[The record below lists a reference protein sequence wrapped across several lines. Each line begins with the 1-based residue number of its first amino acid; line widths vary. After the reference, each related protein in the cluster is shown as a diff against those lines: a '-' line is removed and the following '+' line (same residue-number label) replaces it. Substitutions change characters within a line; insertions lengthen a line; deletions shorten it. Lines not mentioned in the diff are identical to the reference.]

1 MCVCFFWR
9 FSGERRKPFQ
19 FQGASLDICASF
31 DCSRL
36 KVMDGEGDKM
46 FKQQLVIA
54 KGNKGTSHSNVAT
67 LLLLHFSFCLGQLRT
82 WHRQTVLWI
91 QFYLKHCISWSR
103 IKYDIWNHTH
113 DWLSLF
119 SVQINKCLGSLWV
132 GGPILKSIGMFLRNF
147 STL

>member
-36 KVMDGEGDKM
+36 KVMDGERDKM

-67 LLLLHFSFCLGQLRT
+67 LLLLHFSFL
-82 WHRQTVLWI
+82 
-91 QFYLKHCISWSR
+91 
-103 IKYDIWNHTH
+103 
-113 DWLSLF
+113 
-119 SVQINKCLGSLWV
+119 LGSTKNLAQANCTLNS
-132 GGPILKSIGMFLRNF
+132 ILSKALYLMVKD
-147 STL
+147 